1 MSVRLALGVS
11 YNGRAYQGWQSQS
24 SRQTVQDHVEMALS
38 KLAAQPITT
47 LCAGRTDAG
56 VHALMQVIHFDTTAN
71 RLAVSWVRGT
81 NAHLPRDI
89 SIEWGVEVPATFH
102 CRANA
107 LSRRYTYV
115 VLESPVRPS
124 VDAGRVGW
132 VMHPLALEPMRRAC
146 SYLIGEHDFT
156 SFRAAACQALSAVKN
171 LMLIDIHR
179 KGAYWRFDF
188 EASAFL
194 HHMIRNIM
202 GCLVFIGQGKR
213 SPEWIGEVLAARAR
227 AAAAP
232 TFTPEGLYFVGP
244 RYDAVWGLPDRTA
257 AYDGLP

>member
-1 MSVRLALGVS
+1 
-11 YNGRAYQGWQSQS
+11 
-24 SRQTVQDHVEMALS
+24 
-38 KLAAQPITT
+38 
-47 LCAGRTDAG
+47 
-56 VHALMQVIHFDTTAN
+56 
-71 RLAVSWVRGT
+71 
-81 NAHLPRDI
+81 
-89 SIEWGVEVPATFH
+89 
-102 CRANA
+102 
-107 LSRRYTYV
+107 
-115 VLESPVRPS
+115 
-124 VDAGRVGW
+124 
-132 VMHPLALEPMRRAC
+132 
-146 SYLIGEHDFT
+146 
-156 SFRAAACQALSAVKN
+156 
-171 LMLIDIHR
+171 MLIDIHR